1 MMEIKTITTAL
12 VIICIAI
19 GALSVLDAQEQRT
32 FHEVKEGKRVL
43 SCWIG
48 RTFKDIDPAR
58 VVALRDD
65 RWEFD
70 NGTAKRCQVSELLN
84 KEQ

>member
-1 MMEIKTITTAL
+1 MMEIKTITLAL
-12 VIICIAI
+12 VIICTAL
-19 GALSVLDAQEQRT
+19 GALSYLDAQEQRT
-32 FHEVKEGKRVL
+32 FHEVKEGSRVL

-58 VVALRDD
+58 VIALRDD